1 MSLKKVTQV
10 KKDRGFKIFD
20 LIVYGVIIVLI
31 AVLFISLFATS
42 DRSPLSGVRVC
53 VDNRAVFGYDFEKD
67 EYEILSDKV
76 AVENGADKLTVTV
89 TPHSGE
95 KNVIV
100 INKKRGTVKMTEA
113 NCHGKDCKYMPE
125 IKDNS
130 GIIYCSPHK
139 LRIEPLNFEDNGNV
153 IL

>member
-1 MSLKKVTQV
+1 M
-10 KKDRGFKIFD
+10 GFKVFD

-31 AVLFISLFATS
+31 AVLFISIFATS

-53 VDNRAVFGYDFEKD
+53 VDNRAVFEYDFEKD
-67 EYEILSDKV
+67 EYEILSDKI

-95 KNVIV
+95 SNVIV
-100 INKKRGTVKMTEA
+100 INKKSGTVKITEA

-125 IKDNS
+125 IDYTKCT
-130 GIIYCSPHK
+130 GCLTCVAKCPRHIIISRKVVAEETP
-139 LRIEPLNFEDNGNV
+139 EQSA
-153 IL
+153 

>member
-31 AVLFISLFATS
+31 AVMFISIFATS
-42 DRSPLSGVRVC
+42 DKSPLGGVRVS
-53 VDNRAVFGYDFEKD
+53 VDGVAVFEYDFESAEQK
-67 EYEILSDKV
+67 ILSECV
-76 AVENGADKLTVTV
+76 AVEEAGDKLTLTV
-89 TPHSGE
+89 TPHKDE

-100 INKKRGTVKMTEA
+100 IDKKGGTVKITEA

-130 GIIYCSPHK
+130 GMIYCSPHK
-139 LRIEPLNFEDNGNV
+139 LLVEPLSFEDGGNV
-153 IL
+153 VL